1 MPILPFVLGIGL
13 LAAAPAPAAAQAVFR
28 AGIDLVSL
36 GVTVT
41 DRRGT
46 LITDLQV
53 SDFEVLEGGAP
64 QRIEYFAAGLAE
76 GELRPELHLGLLL
89 DTSGSMVDDMHLAR
103 TAAIKFLNRFE
114 EADDITLVDFDTEV
128 RVARYG
134 QADFPRL
141 VERIRNR
148 KPDGWTALYDAL
160 GVYLD
165 GAFDQD
171 GRKILVLYTDGDDTR
186 SNLSFSETLDLL
198 KASDATLYVVGLFG
212 RQSLSRTQQDRI
224 RLTQLAETTGGQ
236 AYFPTAVDQLDEVYQ
251 KIYDEVTARYTL
263 GYTSTNRLEDGSW
276 REIEIRLTR
285 PELKGAKIRARKGY
299 YAPYRQAS
307 GPP

>member
-1 MPILPFVLGIGL
+1 MPVLPLVLALGL
-13 LAAAPAPAAAQAVFR
+13 LVAAPAPAAAQAVFR

-41 DRRGT
+41 DRRGA

-103 TAAIKFLNRFE
+103 TAAIRFLNRFE

-224 RLTQLAETTGGQ
+224 RLTQLAETTGGL